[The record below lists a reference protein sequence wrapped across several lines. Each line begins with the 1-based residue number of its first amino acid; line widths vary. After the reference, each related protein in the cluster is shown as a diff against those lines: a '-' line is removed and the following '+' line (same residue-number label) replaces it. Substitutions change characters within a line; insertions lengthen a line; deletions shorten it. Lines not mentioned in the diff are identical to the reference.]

1 MQIFEFQFNPKKRDR
16 KVETLSYEPEKGNRS
31 LYLIG
36 EIRNIIPSNEK
47 LLKRIIK
54 MVRDEYESQSSES
67 VEDALKNSLIKV
79 NEYLSV
85 EIARDNVSW
94 LGNLHL
100 AALSVSGSKVNI
112 AKIGKISA
120 LLVGF
125 EKINELND
133 KIEDRTSSNDFKPK
147 TFGTI
152 ISGKLGRGERIAIL
166 TEEAMD
172 VFKKSS
178 ILKKISELPF
188 LDKKIIE
195 DLVDSQKKE
204 ISKISGSFFLLDT
217 KGPPKEKRSF
227 LSENEVIFSLKEIII
242 PIKELIQKTTCIL
255 KLPKIKMRD
264 EYRKGLVLLLL
275 MVILLISGFLIF
287 H

>member
-16 KVETLSYEPEKGNRS
+16 KVETLSYEPERGNRS

-36 EIRNIIPSNEK
+36 EIRNIIPGNEK
-47 LLKRIIK
+47 LLKWIIK
-54 MVRDEYESQSSES
+54 IVRDEYESQSSES
-67 VEDALKNSLIKV
+67 AEDALKNSLIKV

-100 AALSVSGSKVNI
+100 AALSVSGSRVNI

-120 LLVGF
+120 FLVGF

-133 KIEDRTSSNDFKPK
+133 KIEDRASSNDFKPK

-172 VFKKSS
+172 VFKKSG

-195 DLVDSQKKE
+195 DLIDSQKKE

-217 KGPPKEKRSF
+217 NGPPKEKRSF

-242 PIKELIQKTTCIL
+242 PIKELIRKTACIL

-264 EYRKGLVLLLL
+264 EYRKGLGLLLL
-275 MVILLISGFLIF
+275 MVILLILGFLIF
-287 H
+287 R

>member
-16 KVETLSYEPEKGNRS
+16 KVETLSYEPERGNRS

-36 EIRNIIPSNEK
+36 EIRNIIPGNEK

-67 VEDALKNSLIKV
+67 AEDALKNSLIKV

-100 AALSVSGSKVNI
+100 AALSVSGSRVNI

-120 LLVGF
+120 FLVGF
-125 EKINELND
+125 KKINELND
-133 KIEDRTSSNDFKPK
+133 KIEDRASSNDFKPK

-166 TEEAMD
+166 TEEVMD

-188 LDKKIIE
+188 LDKKIIG
-195 DLVDSQKKE
+195 DLVNSQKKE

-217 KGPPKEKRSF
+217 KGPPKEKKSF
-227 LSENEVIFSLKEIII
+227 LSENEVTFSLKEIII
-242 PIKELIQKTTCIL
+242 PIKELIRKTTCIL